1 MNQAPEWAL
10 LGSLDVETGEFP
22 MGGTAAS
29 RAGARVAS
37 SKLWTGGAGMLACFP
52 FAPNAYA
59 GSRRVVPPLPPLLG
73 LGAARRGGYG
83 PCPEFSPGA
92 QDRLTLGQMLF
103 AQETYP
109 TSDPKDYRLGNC
121 YFHQDL

>member
-1 MNQAPEWAL
+1 
-10 LGSLDVETGEFP
+10 
-22 MGGTAAS
+22 
-29 RAGARVAS
+29 
-37 SKLWTGGAGMLACFP
+37 MLACFP
-52 FAPNAYA
+52 FAPNASSETPPGGPA
-59 GSRRVVPPLPPLLG
+59 PSLPCGSS
-73 LGAARRGGYG
+73 GAARRVGDD

-92 QDRLTLGQMLF
+92 QDRLTLGQVLF

>member
-1 MNQAPEWAL
+1 
-10 LGSLDVETGEFP
+10 

-29 RAGARVAS
+29 RVEARVAS

-52 FAPNAYA
+52 FAPNA
-59 GSRRVVPPLPPLLG
+59 SSEPRRVVPPHPPLTPCG
-73 LGAARRGGYG
+73 AGGKGGAARRAGDD

-92 QDRLTLGQMLF
+92 QDRLTLGQVLF

>member
-1 MNQAPEWAL
+1 MGWRASHLFKAVDRWRRNVGLLPFRFQCAL
-10 LGSLDVETGEFP
+10 RIRSSGSARHPLAWDRRRL
-22 MGGTAAS
+22 A
-29 RAGARVAS
+29 RAGAI
-37 SKLWTGGAGMLACFP
+37 
-52 FAPNAYA
+52 
-59 GSRRVVPPLPPLLG
+59 
-73 LGAARRGGYG
+73 
-83 PCPEFSPGA
+83 PCPEFSPEA

>member
-1 MNQAPEWAL
+1 
-10 LGSLDVETGEFP
+10 
-22 MGGTAAS
+22 
-29 RAGARVAS
+29 
-37 SKLWTGGAGMLACFP
+37 MLACFP
-52 FAPNAYA
+52 FAPNAHS
-59 GSRRVVPPLPPLLG
+59 GSRRVVPPIHRLPG
-73 LGAARRGGYG
+73 LRTARRGGYV